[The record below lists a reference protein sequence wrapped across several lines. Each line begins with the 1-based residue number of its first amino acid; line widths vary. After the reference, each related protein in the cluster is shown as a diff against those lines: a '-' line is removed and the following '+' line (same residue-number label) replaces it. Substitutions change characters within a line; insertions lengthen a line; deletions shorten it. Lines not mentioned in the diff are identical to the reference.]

1 MKIKSIQLRHV
12 THFTDTK
19 LDFIYSNKPIT
30 LIMGDQ
36 GSGKTTLLKTC
47 HQALTWF
54 SARYKDVR
62 TAGLVMNDQD
72 IMQNR
77 LQSKV
82 DITVSIPT
90 EIGSL
95 PESNDSQQIDTQAC
109 DWQLYKTLNK
119 SGTGLSK
126 VETQKLEHLVQ
137 LYQNAVRTDSLQG
150 LPFIAYY
157 PTERFVN
164 EISLV
169 SKNNPAIFQP
179 INAYET
185 TAIPFTTFARFF
197 EWFREISDIEN
208 AQTAELLNRLVN
220 QQESDDP
227 LEDLSGALI
236 DSYNQMHAPSLSA
249 LKDAFKIIFPELS
262 NIYIQYLPKLQLMVT
277 YKNKTMMYQQLP
289 NSTRNW
295 IALVGDIVRRLC
307 LLNPANLYPC
317 LEGEGVLLI
326 DQIDHQLDQNH
337 ASIILE
343 RLHTAF
349 PRLQIIVTGN
359 RSELLENS
367 AEFQCLKLENN
378 QLHPIQTNAVLKA
391 KFDQMY
397 LNLNL
402 DDGSQEAPAIEELKI
417 EDTLTPNG
425 ILQLIQENLDADQ
438 QQQLIELLADDNN
451 SSSEQKLHE

>member
-1 MKIKSIQLRHV
+1 MIKVRVRQ
-12 THFTDTK
+12 
-19 LDFIYSNKPIT
+19 
-30 LIMGDQ
+30 
-36 GSGKTTLLKTC
+36 
-47 HQALTWF
+47 QALTWF

-82 DITVSIPT
+82 NITVSIPT

-95 PESNDSQQIDTQAC
+95 PESNDSQQIDTQAY

-137 LYQNAVRTDSLQG
+137 LYQNAVRTDSMQG

-157 PTERFVN
+157 RTERFVN

-179 INAYET
+179 NNAYET

-220 QQESDDP
+220 QQESNEP
-227 LEDLSGALI
+227 LEDLSSALI

-249 LKDAFKIIFPELS
+249 LKDAFKIIFRELS
-262 NIYIQYLPKLQLMVT
+262 NIYIQYLPKLQLMVI

-295 IALVGDIVRRLC
+295 IALVGEIGR
-307 LLNPANLYPC
+307 
-317 LEGEGVLLI
+317 
-326 DQIDHQLDQNH
+326 
-337 ASIILE
+337 
-343 RLHTAF
+343 
-349 PRLQIIVTGN
+349 
-359 RSELLENS
+359 
-367 AEFQCLKLENN
+367 
-378 QLHPIQTNAVLKA
+378 
-391 KFDQMY
+391 
-397 LNLNL
+397 
-402 DDGSQEAPAIEELKI
+402 
-417 EDTLTPNG
+417 
-425 ILQLIQENLDADQ
+425 
-438 QQQLIELLADDNN
+438 
-451 SSSEQKLHE
+451 